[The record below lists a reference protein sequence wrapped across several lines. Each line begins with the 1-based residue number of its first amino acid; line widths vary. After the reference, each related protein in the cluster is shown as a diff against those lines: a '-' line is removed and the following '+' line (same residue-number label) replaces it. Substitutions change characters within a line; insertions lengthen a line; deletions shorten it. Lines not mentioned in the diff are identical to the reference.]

1 MQISEFPPDSCGNP
15 SNIKHSIRPARQPTK
30 NLALL
35 RKQSLAPVICDLAV
49 AAFLPSF
56 LSWLFTSKE
65 MGSGTGVM
73 KTNI

>member
-15 SNIKHSIRPARQPTK
+15 SNIKHSIRPARQPAK

-56 LSWLFTSKE
+56 YGCLQARKWAQE
-65 MGSGTGVM
+65 QV
-73 KTNI
+73 